1 MTKDALK
8 AAPAYKHDKNSTMWA
23 RTTPNQT
30 KLGPPSLP
38 AWARTFPLIGC
49 SVLSRNGFVEAHRQ
63 VETRNGEAGPS
74 RVMEVFEASG
84 TLFGWLDLP
93 NRRPVTPLKINTP
106 EPPSEATVPLSAA
119 FTSKG

>member
-1 MTKDALK
+1 VTKDALK
-8 AAPAYKHDKNSTMWA
+8 TASDYKHDKNSTMWC
-23 RTTPNQT
+23 R
-30 KLGPPSLP
+30 LGDGPFL
-38 AWARTFPLIGC
+38 WVGC

-84 TLFGWLDLP
+84 TLFGRLDLP